1 LIVGPTVVQRVRW
14 ADVDKMNVM
23 YYGAYLR
30 HTDAAEAEFFRAL
43 GFTYDTLNAEYGMWL
58 ARVQLDVRYRAPAR
72 LDDDLAT
79 RAELVKVGGSSIH
92 LAFTIDRQADGKRL
106 AEVRLVLAVLE
117 AATLTATRVPA
128 PLRSALN
135 ASA

>member
-1 LIVGPTVVQRVRW
+1 MIVGPTVVQRVRW

-43 GFTYDTLNAEYGMWL
+43 GFTYDSLHDRHGIWL
-58 ARVQLDVRYRAPAR
+58 ARVHLDVRYVAPAQ

-79 RAELVKVGGSSIH
+79 YAQLVKVGGSSIH
-92 LAFTIDRQADGKRL
+92 LSLPIDRPADGKRL
-106 AEVRLVLAVLE
+106 AAVSLVLAALD
-117 AATLTATRVPA
+117 ATTLKATRVPEA
-128 PLRSALN
+128 LRGALQ
-135 ASA
+135 AR